1 MTWAQIVSITFLS
14 ATALLVVGLALSW
27 HRSPSVDF
35 DLRQAVTDSVTGKL
49 SVEKV
54 AFMTALCVSTWG
66 FVSLTLEGKLTEWYF
81 SAYMLAFAAARVA
94 SQGLSVIKE
103 TKNAGTP

>member
-1 MTWAQIVSITFLS
+1 MTWTQIVSITFLCV
-14 ATALLVVGLALSW
+14 TALLVIGLALSW
-27 HRSPSVDF
+27 HRTDSVDF

-49 SVEKV
+49 SVEKI

-81 SAYMLAFAAARVA
+81 SAYMLAFAATRIA
-94 SQGLSVIKE
+94 SQGLAVYKDGAPP
-103 TKNAGTP
+103 KP